1 MSEAREKKKD
11 EIEGAGEGAEE
22 CKQIAN
28 VDSKE

>member
-22 CKQIAN
+22 CKQISN
-28 VDSKE
+28 KDSKE